1 MNETLK
7 AIYKIAL
14 RECGIMWK
22 NPIYGFCMVVFPL
35 FVILFF
41 TTLMSDGVPTDMPVG
56 VVDADHTTTSRQLIR
71 QLDAFQTSHVVGHY
85 ATVDEARQAIQTNN
99 IYAFLYIPKGTEAGL
114 MNGTRPRIS
123 FYYSNVTLVAGSM
136 TFRDLKTISTLG
148 SAHIGIQKLSN
159 VGKTNNEIRTF
170 LQPIVIDLHMIG
182 NPWSNY
188 NVYLTSFIVPG
199 LLMLF
204 VFLITPY
211 SIGTELKF
219 KRSKDWMRL
228 ANNRVW
234 VAITGKMLP
243 QTMLFLSIFYAF
255 EFYIYHVLG
264 FPHPGGIVPILLSGL
279 LAVLSSQGFGIF
291 AFGLIPSLRMSMSVC
306 SLWAVLSFSTGGATY
321 PIFAMDN
328 FIGGVAQLFPLR
340 HYYMLYQICIFNPFP
355 LTNAWFH
362 LMAMAIFAL
371 LPLFVLWNIKRS
383 MLIYVYIP

>member
-41 TTLMSDGVPTDMPVG
+41 TTLMSEGVPTDMPVG

-148 SAHIGIQKLSN
+148 SAHIGIQKLNN

-188 NVYLTSFIVPG
+188 NVYLTSFMVPG

-321 PIFAMDN
+321 PIFAMDS

>member
-243 QTMLFLSIFYAF
+243 QTMLFLSIFYVF

>member
-7 AIYKIAL
+7 SIYKIAL